1 MFQSLAGRC
10 QVPEDDY
17 YLLLAQGVTAPEEF
31 FFKIPNEAALE
42 AWIVGTLYLQT
53 GTSDDQGNFGS
64 QPRNSTL
71 SAEEFTRS
79 DTTASVRRLWY
90 ISKEMANNDL
100 KNMANQV
107 SGQGMDSNRRK
118 PSVPYINELRSQA
131 ATRGVTDKSDRDK
144 VGNLC
149 LIAIVENFRVISGKF
164 SYQDF
169 EAFTSQ
175 EEEDYVADG
184 TSGAPTITPTF
195 KFFVSEGSQVGVTSE
210 GDASAALKAA
220 HKQIDPVNFDLI
232 AQIGLQ
238 ACQASCQRGAA
249 SYPSLS
255 QIRPAMSSRF
265 EECRRPPDP
274 KSSWPTEWSQ
284 APMRRKILP
293 VSAKMKTSPS
303 VEELL
308 DKFPESLFWAERS
321 QSEIGSSTSLRVLSM
336 SAGNA
341 WSRSSFTSLSDEK
354 VAQKRIAVDMLLEVI
369 AFLES
374 RKVDV
379 GARHLVT
386 SESELRELL
395 IPRRPGTTIRVCRMF
410 RRFQK
415 FVEADPLSSMEIQPQ
430 LEVDAGIVGRWMR
443 DLVAHK
449 VGKNTLIA
457 ALGCLSHLSELLA
470 FEYNGDNKLLRNLS
484 SRYAEGHEHE
494 VNQAT
499 EYSVKW
505 LQWAESM
512 VLGQFQ
518 LPNLTD

>member
-1 MFQSLAGRC
+1 MAQEVRSTSFQTNGKSMPRST
-10 QVPEDDY
+10 QRSTFSY
-17 YLLLAQGVTAPEEF
+17 Q
-31 FFKIPNEAALE
+31 AA
-42 AWIVGTLYLQT
+42 V
-53 GTSDDQGNFGS
+53 
-64 QPRNSTL
+64 
-71 SAEEFTRS
+71 
-79 DTTASVRRLWY
+79 
-90 ISKEMANNDL
+90 
-100 KNMANQV
+100 
-107 SGQGMDSNRRK
+107 
-118 PSVPYINELRSQA
+118 PSVPGVMGPTSLGEHMQQGVSRFLHPSEAPKKRASPVGSLQA
-131 ATRGVTDKSDRDK
+131 T
-144 VGNLC
+144 
-149 LIAIVENFRVISGKF
+149 
-164 SYQDF
+164 
-169 EAFTSQ
+169 
-175 EEEDYVADG
+175 
-184 TSGAPTITPTF
+184 
-195 KFFVSEGSQVGVTSE
+195 
-210 GDASAALKAA
+210 
-220 HKQIDPVNFDLI
+220 
-232 AQIGLQ
+232 QIGLQ

-341 WSRSSFTSLSDEK
+341 WSRSSFTCLSDEK
-354 VAQKRIAVDMLLEVI
+354 AAQKRIAVDMLLEVI

-395 IPRRPGTTIRVCRMF
+395 IPRRPGTTIRVCRMS

-430 LEVDAGIVGRWMR
+430 LESM
-443 DLVAHK
+443 LV
-449 VGKNTLIA
+449 
-457 ALGCLSHLSELLA
+457 
-470 FEYNGDNKLLRNLS
+470 
-484 SRYAEGHEHE
+484 
-494 VNQAT
+494 
-499 EYSVKW
+499 
-505 LQWAESM
+505 
-512 VLGQFQ
+512 
-518 LPNLTD
+518 